1 MENFKIKIDRASA
14 YLKENILRPVKV
26 GLVLGSGM
34 GTVVE
39 GVNVKFSVGYKDI
52 PGFPED
58 VIEGHK
64 GELLHGDLGGKELL
78 IFNGRYHYYQGF
90 HLREVTLPVR
100 VAKRMGVETLIVTNA
115 SGAINRGFQPGDI
128 MLITDHINLMGN
140 NPLIGADV
148 QDFGVRFVDMTEPY
162 DLELIAKVK
171 QLALKNAKIGELKEG
186 VYVAVSG
193 PSYETKAEILFFE
206 KAGADTVGMS
216 TVPEVIV
223 AAQESIR
230 VLGLSVI
237 SNMACGITES
247 KLSHEEV
254 LENMKKV
261 SSRMLRLLELIM
273 QNI

>member
-90 HLREVTLPVR
+90 HLRER
-100 VAKRMGVETLIVTNA
+100 
-115 SGAINRGFQPGDI
+115 
-128 MLITDHINLMGN
+128 
-140 NPLIGADV
+140 
-148 QDFGVRFVDMTEPY
+148 
-162 DLELIAKVK
+162 
-171 QLALKNAKIGELKEG
+171 
-186 VYVAVSG
+186 
-193 PSYETKAEILFFE
+193 
-206 KAGADTVGMS
+206 
-216 TVPEVIV
+216 
-223 AAQESIR
+223 
-230 VLGLSVI
+230 
-237 SNMACGITES
+237 
-247 KLSHEEV
+247 
-254 LENMKKV
+254 
-261 SSRMLRLLELIM
+261 
-273 QNI
+273 